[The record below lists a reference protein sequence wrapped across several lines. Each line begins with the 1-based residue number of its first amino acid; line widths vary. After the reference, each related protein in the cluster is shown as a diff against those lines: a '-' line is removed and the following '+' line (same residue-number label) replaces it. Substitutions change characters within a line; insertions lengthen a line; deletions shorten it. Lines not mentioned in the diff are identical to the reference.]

1 LIAAVS
7 STNAST
13 GHITHGGAG
22 SFKTHSTHGSLDDF
36 EQSRQLSYLA
46 AVVSKSEV
54 SHGIGGNCISAPGSC
69 TSQDIS
75 QENSMP
81 HSGLMTDKDN
91 YRWNKQHPGWSLKN
105 QTQSVGGCEMSAA
118 MTKLH
123 TRRFS
128 DLDQWLQ
135 NGEDDTTVNYIDRR
149 VVESVLKCRQFRKQ
163 FPEKKSNSQLASHR
177 MNCVTNISRL
187 GSQNNN
193 SCYEAGQLAQCRPS
207 ITDNLYQEFGGKLET
222 EVDGDS
228 GFSGDRNSASSTS
241 SGLSVESS
249 LTSLGSASDFLS
261 GIQSSSGS
269 ATSVL
274 SVDQSVIQAASP
286 LSNIPGLLE
295 SRTTSLSSMSSS
307 SMSEVVPD
315 VHSNRLISSQL
326 CGSMS
331 RHKSVEPSSQSCHPA
346 DVSHSQEPRQPATTS
361 GLCIQWSLLVYF
373 Q

>member
-1 LIAAVS
+1 MCFIAAVS

-13 GHITHGGAG
+13 GHIIHGGTR
-22 SFKTHSTHGSLDDF
+22 SFKTHSTYCSPDDF

-46 AVVSKSEV
+46 AVVGKSEA
-54 SHGIGGNCISAPGSC
+54 SRGIGGNCVSAPGSC
-69 TSQDIS
+69 ISRDIS
-75 QENSMP
+75 QENS
-81 HSGLMTDKDN
+81 GLATDKDN
-91 YRWNKQHPGWSLKN
+91 SRWNKQHPGSLKN
-105 QTQSVGGCEMSAA
+105 QRQPVTGCKMSAA

-123 TRRFS
+123 IRSFS

-149 VVESVLKCRQFRKQ
+149 VVESVLKCRQLRKQ
-163 FPEKKSNSQLASHR
+163 FPEQKSTSQLASHR
-177 MNCVTNISRL
+177 LNCVTNVSKL
-187 GSQNNN
+187 GSQNN
-193 SCYEAGQLAQCRPS
+193 SCYEAGQLAPCRAS
-207 ITDNLYQEFGGKLET
+207 IADNLYQEFDGKLET

-286 LSNIPGLLE
+286 VPNIPGLLE
-295 SRTTSLSSMSSS
+295 TRTTSLSSVSAS

-315 VHSNRLISSQL
+315 VQSSRLMSSQL
-326 CGSMS
+326 CGSLS
-331 RHKSVEPSSQSCHPA
+331 RHKTVEPSSQSCHPA
-346 DVSHSQEPRQPATTS
+346 DMFHSQEPRQPATNS
-361 GLCIQWSLLVYF
+361 GLCSLWTLLIYF